1 MQLKRQLEKNEK
13 QEKLLKQKEDMH
25 KEIQYEK
32 MVKQVE
38 KEMNEETAL
47 ILNFNRAEKIKNHK
61 QKLQEDRMV
70 LKQAQNVKREDIM
83 HETVEDMQEYVRT
96 RQEQID
102 ALERKEREL
111 LDRIK
116 QTQANQNALIQ
127 RHV

>member
-70 LKQAQNVKREDIM
+70 MKQAQNVKREDIM

-116 QTQANQNALIQ
+116 
-127 RHV
+127 